1 MSIID
6 GYSMGNGGYYKT
18 SDMSGPY
25 SIADDGTATLIGA
38 GDGGGTMPTS
48 IEVSNFPATQ
58 AVSGPL
64 TNAQLIAVTGTA
76 AQTAVTTDPAAAGQT
91 VAALLRG
98 ILSEL
103 QSQKVILEQIATN
116 TTTPG
121 G

>member
-1 MSIID
+1 MAITK
-6 GYSMGNGGYYKT
+6 GYSLGPGGYY
-18 SDMSGPY
+18 SELDGSGPY
-25 SIADDGTATLIGA
+25 SIAEDGTITLIGA

-76 AQTAVTTDPAAAGQT
+76 EQTTATTDPAAAGQT

-103 QSQKVILEQIATN
+103 QSQKVILEQIAAN